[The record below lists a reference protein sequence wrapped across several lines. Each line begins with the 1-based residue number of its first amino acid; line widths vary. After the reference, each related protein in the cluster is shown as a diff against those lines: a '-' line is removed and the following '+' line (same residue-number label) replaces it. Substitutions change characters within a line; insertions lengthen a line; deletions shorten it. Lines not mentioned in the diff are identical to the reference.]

1 MLLAEHVDKAF
12 EGRLVLKNFSCRL
25 EGPGVICLFGPSG
38 CGKTTLLRL
47 FAGLEAPD
55 AGNVKCFGKCSMV
68 FQEDRLLPW
77 KTAAGN
83 LRAVRDTLRPK
94 EAEELLVQVG
104 LAGEGGRY
112 PHELSG
118 GMKRRVAIARAFA
131 FDGDLLLLDEPFRG
145 LDYAIREQVMERV
158 KKFGENGLVVL
169 VTHDREE
176 ALTLGDSLW
185 LLEGPPLHEVKR
197 LKLSG
202 LSWKERAALF
212 DAAIK

>member
-1 MLLAEHVDKAF
+1 MEWL
-12 EGRLVLKNFSCRL
+12 RLV
-25 EGPGVICLFGPSG
+25 
-38 CGKTTLLRL
+38 
-47 FAGLEAPD
+47 GLED
-55 AGNVKCFGKCSMV
+55 A
-68 FQEDRLLPW
+68 
-77 KTAAGN
+77 
-83 LRAVRDTLRPK
+83 
-94 EAEELLVQVG
+94 AEKHP
-104 LAGEGGRY
+104 A
-112 PHELSG
+112 ELSG
-118 GMKRRVAIARAFA
+118 GMRQRVALARALA
-131 FDGDLLLLDEPFRG
+131 YGGDPLLLDEPFRG